1 MLNIMQALVGLQEP
15 CARTLYILT
24 TDRLGCWLASLFV
37 CTTTRKAQKLCVKPC
52 HAFMARIGLSKT
64 VHKK

>member
-1 MLNIMQALVGLQEP
+1 MYIYIYI
-15 CARTLYILT
+15 YILT
-24 TDRLGCWLASLFV
+24 TDRLESWLASLFV